1 MYGYIVQVSEKAA
14 VLVPIP
20 AGKAREKLLNNYIER
35 GYTAVAQLGIR
46 HCAAVVISPA

>member
-1 MYGYIVQVSEKAA
+1 MMYIVQEVSEKAA
-14 VLVPIP
+14 VHVPIP

-46 HCAAVVISPA
+46 HCAAVIKSPA